1 MGAFRVSSR
10 GMPPPVGRNDLTA
23 VLGFLEDAA
32 SAAGTEPFTPHLID
46 GLTDVVGCEYARYK
60 EIDFARR
67 VEIAH
72 VPCSAEL
79 ESFGGE
85 PVEMTEA
92 DWNAVSSDPCYR
104 ATFAEP
110 TGIFIASDL
119 AARSAVSS
127 GASERWQAE
136 FDRWDL
142 RDRMWIQIDGP
153 SWAGIVFDACDR
165 SFGDRDR
172 ELARMLQPHLGEIWR
187 NASVRRRLGAAL
199 SAIEHEQS
207 TGVLLLDG
215 AGRVEYASGSARRI
229 LTDHLDVPPGGLPD
243 GIAEW
248 LEDADE
254 RLLLAGGDPTIVVEA
269 AEDGSALLLSERPAG
284 VAALTPR
291 ERDVMRWVEDGL
303 SNTEIARKLWIQ
315 PTTVR
320 KHLEHVFDKLGVR
333 SRTAAL
339 SKLHG
344 IGKPNR
350 ASAARERSPAADVAH
365 DDMTARATP
374 RQAVVKVNAEGSVPC
389 VAAATFASR
398 ERDAVGVRV
407 SPLVPLLILG
417 SFASGGYQLACR
429 IVVALAKAVAFA
441 TADSMIPT
449 GTDVAR
455 FIVS

>member
-10 GMPPPVGRNDLTA
+10 GMAPPVGRNDLTA
-23 VLGFLEDAA
+23 LLGFLEDAG

-46 GLTDVVGCEYARYK
+46 GLTEVVGCEYARYK

-79 ESFGGE
+79 DAFGGG
-85 PVEMTEA
+85 PVEMTDA
-92 DWNAVSSDPCYR
+92 DWSAVPSDPCYR
-104 ATFAEP
+104 ATFSAP
-110 TGIFIASDL
+110 AGIFIASDL
-119 AARSAVSS
+119 ATRSAASS

-136 FDRWDL
+136 FDRWNL

-153 SWAGIVFDACDR
+153 PWAGIVFDACDR

-172 ELARMLQPHLGEIWR
+172 ELARLLQPHLGEIWR
-187 NASVRRRLGAAL
+187 NASVRRRLSAAL
-199 SAIEHEQS
+199 SALDHERD
-207 TGVLLLDG
+207 TGVLLLDA
-215 AGRVEYASGSARRI
+215 AGRVEYASGSAQRI
-229 LTDHLDVPPGGLPD
+229 LDDHCDTPARALPD
-243 GIAEW
+243 AF
-248 LEDADE
+248 ADRRGDVDR
-254 RLLLAGGDPTIVVEA
+254 RLLLAAGDPRIVVEA
-269 AEDGSALLLSERPAG
+269 SEDGSALLLSERPAG
-284 VAALTPR
+284 VAALTAR
-291 ERDVMRWVEDGL
+291 ERDVMRCVEDGL

-350 ASAARERSPAADVAH
+350 ANAAREHSAADVAH
-365 DDMTARATP
+365 DGTTP
-374 RQAVVKVNAEGSVPC
+374 RADPRRAVAQDDPEGWVPC
-389 VAAATFASR
+389 VAGATFGSR
-398 ERDAVGVRV
+398 DRDAIGVRV
-407 SPLVPLLILG
+407 SPLATLLIFG
-417 SFASGGYQLACR
+417 SFASDGYQLACR
-429 IVVALAKAVAFA
+429 MLVALAKAVAFA

-449 GTDVAR
+449 STDVAR
-455 FIVS
+455 LILS

>member
-1 MGAFRVSSR
+1 MA
-10 GMPPPVGRNDLTA
+10 PPVGRNDLTA

-32 SAAGTEPFTPHLID
+32 SAAGTEPFTPHLMD
-46 GLTDVVGCEYARYK
+46 GLTEVVGCEYARYK

-79 ESFGGE
+79 DAFGGE

-92 DWNAVSSDPCYR
+92 DWNAIPSDPCYR

-119 AARSAVSS
+119 AARSSLSS
-127 GASERWQAE
+127 ATSKRWQAE

-153 SWAGIVFDACDR
+153 PWAGIVFDACDR

-172 ELARMLQPHLGEIWR
+172 ELARMLQPRLGEIWR

-199 SAIEHEQS
+199 SALEHEQS

-215 AGRVEYASGSARRI
+215 AGRVEYASGSAQRI
-229 LTDHLDVPPGGLPD
+229 LTDHFDMPPRALPD
-243 GIAEW
+243 GVADW
-248 LEDADE
+248 RGDVDE
-254 RLLLAGGDPTIVVEA
+254 RLLLAAEDSTIVVEA
-269 AEDGSALLLSERPAG
+269 SEDGSALLLSERPAG
-284 VAALTPR
+284 VAALTAR
-291 ERDVMRWVEDGL
+291 ERDVMRCVEDGL
-303 SNTEIARKLWIQ
+303 SNTEIARRLWIQ

-350 ASAARERSPAADVAH
+350 ANAARVRSSATDVA
-365 DDMTARATP
+365 DGGTTARSTP
-374 RQAVVKVNAEGSVPC
+374 RRAVAQDDPEGRVPC
-389 VAAATFASR
+389 VAGATLGSR
-398 ERDAVGVRV
+398 DRDAIGVRV
-407 SPLVPLLILG
+407 PPLVPLLIFG
-417 SFASGGYQLACR
+417 SFASGGCQLACR
-429 IVVALAKAVAFA
+429 MLVALAKAVAFG

-449 GTDVAR
+449 STDVAR
-455 FIVS
+455 LIMS

>member
-1 MGAFRVSSR
+1 
-10 GMPPPVGRNDLTA
+10 
-23 VLGFLEDAA
+23 LGFLEDAA
-32 SAAGTEPFTPHLID
+32 AAAGTEPFTPHLID
-46 GLTDVVGCEYARYK
+46 GLTEIVGCEYARYK

-79 ESFGGE
+79 AFGGE

-92 DWNAVSSDPCYR
+92 DWNAVPSDPCYR

-119 AARSAVSS
+119 AARSAVSP

-153 SWAGIVFDACDR
+153 PWAGIVFDALDR

-199 SAIEHEQS
+199 SALEHEQS

-215 AGRVEYASGSARRI
+215 AGRVEYASGSAQRI
-229 LTDHLDVPPGGLPD
+229 LTDHFDMPPRALPD
-243 GIAEW
+243 GVADW
-248 LEDADE
+248 RGDVDE
-254 RLLLAGGDPTIVVEA
+254 RLLLAAEDSTIVVEA
-269 AEDGSALLLSERPAG
+269 SEDGSALLLSERPAG
-284 VAALTPR
+284 VAALTAR
-291 ERDVMRWVEDGL
+291 ERDVMRCVEDGL

-350 ASAARERSPAADVAH
+350 ANAARVRSSAADVAH
-365 DDMTARATP
+365 DGTTP
-374 RQAVVKVNAEGSVPC
+374 RADPRRAVSQDGPEGRVPC
-389 VAAATFASR
+389 VAGAT
-398 ERDAVGVRV
+398 
-407 SPLVPLLILG
+407 LG
-417 SFASGGYQLACR
+417 SRDREPSGFESLP
-429 IVVALAKAVAFA
+429 
-441 TADSMIPT
+441 SHP
-449 GTDVAR
+449 
-455 FIVS
+455 S

>member
-23 VLGFLEDAA
+23 LLGFLEDAA
-32 SAAGTEPFTPHLID
+32 AAAGTEPFTPHLID
-46 GLTDVVGCEYARYK
+46 GLTEVVGCEYARYK

-79 ESFGGE
+79 DAFGGE

-92 DWNAVSSDPCYR
+92 DWNAVPSDPCYR

-119 AARSAVSS
+119 AARSAVSP

-153 SWAGIVFDACDR
+153 PWAGIVFDACDR

-199 SAIEHEQS
+199 SALEHEQS

-229 LTDHLDVPPGGLPD
+229 LTDHFEVPPGGLPD

-248 LEDADE
+248 REDADE
-254 RLLLAGGDPTIVVEA
+254 RLLLAAGDPTILVEA
-269 AEDGSALLLSERPAG
+269 SEDGSALLLSERPAG
-284 VAALTPR
+284 VAALTAR

-350 ASAARERSPAADVAH
+350 ASAARERASAADVAH
-365 DDMTARATP
+365 DGTTP
-374 RQAVVKVNAEGSVPC
+374 RPTPRRAVAQVDPEGSAPC
-389 VAAATFASR
+389 VVGATFASR
-398 ERDAVGVRV
+398 ERDAIGVRF
-407 SPLVPLLILG
+407 SPLAPLLIFG
-417 SFASGGYQLACR
+417 SFASGGYELACR
-429 IVVALAKAVAFA
+429 MLVALAKAVALG

-449 GTDVAR
+449 ATDVAR

>member
-1 MGAFRVSSR
+1 
-10 GMPPPVGRNDLTA
+10 MPPPVSRNDLTA
-23 VLGFLEDAA
+23 VLGFLEDAG

-46 GLTDVVGCEYARYK
+46 RLTEVLGCEYARYK

-79 ESFGGE
+79 DSRGRD
-85 PVEMTEA
+85 PVEVTDA
-92 DWNAVSSDPCYR
+92 DWNAVPSDPCYR
-104 ATFAEP
+104 ATFSEP
-110 TGIFIASDL
+110 AGIFIASDL
-119 AARSAVSS
+119 ATRSTMGA
-127 GASERWQAE
+127 GASEGWQAE
-136 FDRWDL
+136 FERWDL
-142 RDRMWIQIDGP
+142 RDRMWIQIAGP

-199 SAIEHEQS
+199 SALEHEQS
-207 TGVLLLDG
+207 TGVLLLDA

-229 LTDHLDVPPGGLPD
+229 LTDHFDVPPGGLPD

-248 LEDADE
+248 REDADE
-254 RLLLAGGDPTIVVEA
+254 RLLLATGDPTIVVEA
-269 AEDGSALLLSERPAG
+269 SEDGSALLLSERPAG

-344 IGKPNR
+344 IGKPKR
-350 ASAARERSPAADVAH
+350 ADAARERAPAADVAH
-365 DDMTARATP
+365 DGMTRSTP
-374 RQAVVKVNAEGSVPC
+374 RRAVVQVNAEGSVPC
-389 VAAATFASR
+389 VAGATFASR

-407 SPLVPLLILG
+407 SPLVTLLILG
-417 SFASGGYQLACR
+417 SFASDGYQLACR

-449 GTDVAR
+449 STDVAR
-455 FIVS
+455 FILS

>member
-10 GMPPPVGRNDLTA
+10 GMAPPVGRNDLTA
-23 VLGFLEDAA
+23 LLGFLEDAG

-46 GLTDVVGCEYARYK
+46 GLTEVVGCEYARYK

-79 ESFGGE
+79 DAFGAG
-85 PVEMTEA
+85 PVEMTDA
-92 DWNAVSSDPCYR
+92 DWSAVPSDPCYR
-104 ATFAEP
+104 ATFSAP
-110 TGIFIASDL
+110 AGIFIASDL
-119 AARSAVSS
+119 AARSLTS
-127 GASERWQAE
+127 GASERWHAE
-136 FDRWDL
+136 FERWNL

-153 SWAGIVFDACDR
+153 PWAGIVFDACDR

-187 NASVRRRLGAAL
+187 NASVRRRLGAA
-199 SAIEHEQS
+199 
-207 TGVLLLDG
+207 
-215 AGRVEYASGSARRI
+215 GRVEYASGSAQRI
-229 LTDHLDVPPGGLPD
+229 LTDHFDTPLRALPD
-243 GIAEW
+243 GIA
-248 LEDADE
+248 DRRGDVDG
-254 RLLLAGGDPTIVVEA
+254 RLLLAAGDPTIVVEA
-269 AEDGSALLLSERPAG
+269 SEDGSALLLSERPAG
-284 VAALTPR
+284 VAALTAR
-291 ERDVMRWVEDGL
+291 ERDVMRCVEDGL

-350 ASAARERSPAADVAH
+350 ANAARERSAADVAH
-365 DDMTARATP
+365 DGTTP
-374 RQAVVKVNAEGSVPC
+374 RADPRRAVAQDDPEGWVPC
-389 VAAATFASR
+389 VAGATFGSR
-398 ERDAVGVRV
+398 DRDAIGVRV
-407 SPLVPLLILG
+407 SPLATLLIFG
-417 SFASGGYQLACR
+417 SFASDGYQLACR
-429 IVVALAKAVAFA
+429 MLVALAKAVAFA

-449 GTDVAR
+449 STDVAR
-455 FIVS
+455 LILS

>member
-10 GMPPPVGRNDLTA
+10 GMAPPVGRNDLTA
-23 VLGFLEDAA
+23 LLGFLEDAG

-46 GLTDVVGCEYARYK
+46 GLTEVVGCEYARYK

-79 ESFGGE
+79 DAFGGG
-85 PVEMTEA
+85 PVEMTDA
-92 DWNAVSSDPCYR
+92 DWSAVPSDPCYR
-104 ATFAEP
+104 ATFSEP
-110 TGIFIASDL
+110 AGIFIASDL
-119 AARSAVSS
+119 AARSAASS

-136 FDRWDL
+136 FDRWNL

-153 SWAGIVFDACDR
+153 PWAGIVFDACDR

-172 ELARMLQPHLGEIWR
+172 ELARLLQPHLGEIWR
-187 NASVRRRLGAAL
+187 NASVRRRLSAAL
-199 SAIEHEQS
+199 SALDHERD
-207 TGVLLLDG
+207 TGVLLLDA
-215 AGRVEYASGSARRI
+215 AGRVEYASGSAKRI
-229 LTDHLDVPPGGLPD
+229 LTDHFDTPLRALPD
-243 GIAEW
+243 GIA
-248 LEDADE
+248 DRRGDVDG
-254 RLLLAGGDPTIVVEA
+254 RLLLAAGDPTIVVEA
-269 AEDGSALLLSERPAG
+269 SKDGSALLLSERPAG
-284 VAALTPR
+284 VAALTAR
-291 ERDVMRWVEDGL
+291 ERDVMRCVEDGL

-350 ASAARERSPAADVAH
+350 ANAARERSAADVAH
-365 DDMTARATP
+365 DGTTP
-374 RQAVVKVNAEGSVPC
+374 RADPRRAAAQDDSEGWVPC
-389 VAAATFASR
+389 VAGATFGSR
-398 ERDAVGVRV
+398 DRDAIGVRV
-407 SPLVPLLILG
+407 SPLATLLIFG
-417 SFASGGYQLACR
+417 SFASDGYQLACR
-429 IVVALAKAVAFA
+429 MLVALAKAVAFA

-449 GTDVAR
+449 STDVVR
-455 FIVS
+455 LIVS

>member
-10 GMPPPVGRNDLTA
+10 GMAPPVGRNDLTA
-23 VLGFLEDAA
+23 LLGFLEDAG

-46 GLTDVVGCEYARYK
+46 GLTEVVGCEYARYK

-79 ESFGGE
+79 DAFGGD
-85 PVEMTEA
+85 PVEMTDA
-92 DWNAVSSDPCYR
+92 DWSAVPSDPCYR
-104 ATFAEP
+104 ATFSEP
-110 TGIFIASDL
+110 AGIFIASDL
-119 AARSAVSS
+119 AARSAASS

-136 FDRWDL
+136 FDRWNL

-153 SWAGIVFDACDR
+153 PWAGIVFDACDR

-172 ELARMLQPHLGEIWR
+172 ELARVLQPHLGEIWQ

-199 SAIEHEQS
+199 SALEHEQS
-207 TGVLLLDG
+207 TGVVLLDG
-215 AGRVEYASGSARRI
+215 AGRVEYASGSAQRI
-229 LTDHLDVPPGGLPD
+229 LTDHFDTPLRALPD
-243 GIAEW
+243 GIA
-248 LEDADE
+248 DRRGDVDG
-254 RLLLAGGDPTIVVEA
+254 RLLLAAGDPTIVVEA
-269 AEDGSALLLSERPAG
+269 SEDGSALLLSERPAG
-284 VAALTPR
+284 VAALTAR
-291 ERDVMRWVEDGL
+291 ERDVMRCVEDGL

-350 ASAARERSPAADVAH
+350 ANAARERSAADVAH
-365 DDMTARATP
+365 DGTTP
-374 RQAVVKVNAEGSVPC
+374 RADPRRAVAHDDPEGWVPC
-389 VAAATFASR
+389 VAGATFGSR
-398 ERDAVGVRV
+398 DRDAIGVRV
-407 SPLVPLLILG
+407 SPLATLLIFG
-417 SFASGGYQLACR
+417 SFASDGYQLACR
-429 IVVALAKAVAFA
+429 MLVALAKAVAFA
-441 TADSMIPT
+441 TADSMIPMS
-449 GTDVAR
+449 TDVAR
-455 FIVS
+455 LILS

>member
-10 GMPPPVGRNDLTA
+10 GMAPPVGRNDLTA

-46 GLTDVVGCEYARYK
+46 RLSQVVGCEFARYK

-79 ESFGGE
+79 DAFGGE

-92 DWNAVSSDPCYR
+92 DWNAVPSDPCYR

-119 AARSAVSS
+119 AARSAVSPEGS
-127 GASERWQAE
+127 KRWQAE

-142 RDRMWIQIDGP
+142 RDRMWIQIGGP

-172 ELARMLQPHLGEIWR
+172 ELARLLQPHLGEIWR

-199 SAIEHEQS
+199 SALEHDQS

-215 AGRVEYASGSARRI
+215 AGRVEYASGRAQRI
-229 LTDHLDVPPGGLPD
+229 LNDHLEMPPRALPD
-243 GIAEW
+243 DIA
-248 LEDADE
+248 DRRGDVDE
-254 RLLLAGGDPTIVVEA
+254 RLLLAGDDPTIVVEA
-269 AEDGSALLLSERPAG
+269 SEDGSALLLSERPAG
-284 VAALTPR
+284 VAALTSR
-291 ERDVMRWVEDGL
+291 ERDVMRCVEDGL
-303 SNTEIARKLWIQ
+303 SNTEIARTLWIQ

-344 IGKPNR
+344 IGKANR

-365 DDMTARATP
+365 VGMTLPSAAR
-374 RQAVVKVNAEGSVPC
+374 RAVAQVNAEGSVPC
-389 VAAATFASR
+389 VAGATFGSR
-398 ERDAVGVRV
+398 ERDVIGVRV
-407 SPLVPLLILG
+407 SPLAPLLIFG
-417 SFASGGYQLACR
+417 SFASDGYQLACR
-429 IVVALAKAVAFA
+429 VLVAIVKAVAFA
-441 TADSMIPT
+441 TADSMIPAS
-449 GTDVAR
+449 TDVAR
-455 FIVS
+455 SIMS

>member
-1 MGAFRVSSR
+1 MA
-10 GMPPPVGRNDLTA
+10 PPVGRNDLTA
-23 VLGFLEDAA
+23 LLGFLEDAG

-46 GLTDVVGCEYARYK
+46 GLTEVVGCEYARYK

-79 ESFGGE
+79 DAFGGG
-85 PVEMTEA
+85 PVEMTDA
-92 DWNAVSSDPCYR
+92 DWSAVPSDPCYR
-104 ATFAEP
+104 ATFSEP
-110 TGIFIASDL
+110 AGIFIASDL
-119 AARSAVSS
+119 AARSAASS

-136 FDRWDL
+136 FDRWNL

-153 SWAGIVFDACDR
+153 PWAGIVFDACDR

-187 NASVRRRLGAAL
+187 NASVRRRLSAAL
-199 SAIEHEQS
+199 SALDHERD
-207 TGVLLLDG
+207 TGVLLLDA
-215 AGRVEYASGSARRI
+215 AGRVEYASGSAKRI
-229 LTDHLDVPPGGLPD
+229 LTDHFDTPLRALPD
-243 GIAEW
+243 GIA
-248 LEDADE
+248 DRRGDVDG
-254 RLLLAGGDPTIVVEA
+254 RLLLAAGDPTIVVEA
-269 AEDGSALLLSERPAG
+269 SKDGSALLLSERPAG
-284 VAALTPR
+284 VAALTAR
-291 ERDVMRWVEDGL
+291 ERDVMRCVEDGL

-350 ASAARERSPAADVAH
+350 AYAARERSAADVAH
-365 DDMTARATP
+365 DGTTP
-374 RQAVVKVNAEGSVPC
+374 RADPRRAAAQDDSEGWVPC
-389 VAAATFASR
+389 VAGATFGSR
-398 ERDAVGVRV
+398 DRDAIGVRV
-407 SPLVPLLILG
+407 SPLATLLIFG
-417 SFASGGYQLACR
+417 SFASDGYQLACR
-429 IVVALAKAVAFA
+429 MLVALAKAVAFA

-449 GTDVAR
+449 STDVAR
-455 FIVS
+455 LIVS

>member
-1 MGAFRVSSR
+1 MA
-10 GMPPPVGRNDLTA
+10 PPVGRNDLTA
-23 VLGFLEDAA
+23 LLGFLEDAG

-46 GLTDVVGCEYARYK
+46 GLTEVVGCEYARYK

-79 ESFGGE
+79 DAFGGG
-85 PVEMTEA
+85 PVEMTDA
-92 DWNAVSSDPCYR
+92 DWSAVPSDPCYR
-104 ATFAEP
+104 ATFSEP
-110 TGIFIASDL
+110 AGIFIASDL
-119 AARSAVSS
+119 AARSAASS

-136 FDRWDL
+136 FDRWNL

-153 SWAGIVFDACDR
+153 PWAGIVFDACDR

-187 NASVRRRLGAAL
+187 NASVRRRLSAAL
-199 SAIEHEQS
+199 SALDHERD
-207 TGVLLLDG
+207 TGVLLLDA
-215 AGRVEYASGSARRI
+215 AGRVEYASGSAKRI
-229 LTDHLDVPPGGLPD
+229 LTDHFDTPLRALPD
-243 GIAEW
+243 GIA
-248 LEDADE
+248 DRRGDVDG
-254 RLLLAGGDPTIVVEA
+254 RLLLAAGDPTIVVEA
-269 AEDGSALLLSERPAG
+269 SKDGSALLLSERPAG
-284 VAALTPR
+284 VAALTAR
-291 ERDVMRWVEDGL
+291 ERDVMRCVEDGL

-350 ASAARERSPAADVAH
+350 ANAARERSAADVAH
-365 DDMTARATP
+365 DGTTP
-374 RQAVVKVNAEGSVPC
+374 RADPRRAAAQDDSEGWVPC
-389 VAAATFASR
+389 VAGATFGSR
-398 ERDAVGVRV
+398 DRDAIGVRV
-407 SPLVPLLILG
+407 SPLATLLIFG
-417 SFASGGYQLACR
+417 SFASDGYQLACR
-429 IVVALAKAVAFA
+429 MLVALAKAVAFA

-449 GTDVAR
+449 STDVAR
-455 FIVS
+455 LIVS

>member
-10 GMPPPVGRNDLTA
+10 GMAPPVGRNDLTA
-23 VLGFLEDAA
+23 VLGFVEDAS

-46 GLTDVVGCEYARYK
+46 GLTEVVGCEFARYK

-79 ESFGGE
+79 DAFGGR
-85 PVEMTEA
+85 PVQMTDA
-92 DWNAVSSDPCYR
+92 DWNAVPSDPCYR
-104 ATFAEP
+104 ATFSEP
-110 TGIFIASDL
+110 AGIFIASDL

-127 GASERWQAE
+127 GTSERWRAE
-136 FDRWDL
+136 FERWDL
-142 RDRMWIQIDGP
+142 RDRMWVQIEGP

-165 SFGDRDR
+165 SFEDRDR
-172 ELARMLQPHLGEIWR
+172 ELARMLQPHLGQIWR
-187 NASVRRRLGAAL
+187 NASIRRRLGAAL
-199 SAIEHEQS
+199 SALEHDQS

-215 AGRVEYASGSARRI
+215 AGRVDYASGSAQRI
-229 LTDHLDVPPGGLPD
+229 LNDHFEMSPRALPD
-243 GIAEW
+243 GIG
-248 LEDADE
+248 DRRRDVDE
-254 RLLLAGGDPTIVVEA
+254 RLLLAAGDPTIVVEA
-269 AEDGSALLLSERPAG
+269 SEDGSALLLSERPAG
-284 VAALTPR
+284 VAALTSR
-291 ERDVMRWVEDGL
+291 ERDVMRCVEDGL

-344 IGKPNR
+344 IGRPNR
-350 ASAARERSPAADVAH
+350 ANAARERSSVADVAH
-365 DDMTARATP
+365 DGTTP
-374 RQAVVKVNAEGSVPC
+374 RADPRHAVAKDDPGGWVPC
-389 VAAATFASR
+389 VAGATLRSR
-398 ERDAVGVRV
+398 DRDAIGVRV
-407 SPLVPLLILG
+407 SPLAPLLVLG
-417 SFASGGYQLACR
+417 SFASNGYQLACR
-429 IVVALAKAVAFA
+429 MLVALAKAVAFA

-449 GTDVAR
+449 STDVAR

>member
-1 MGAFRVSSR
+1 MA
-10 GMPPPVGRNDLTA
+10 PPVSRNDLTA
-23 VLGFLEDAA
+23 VLGFLEDAG

-46 GLTDVVGCEYARYK
+46 GLTEVVGCEFARYK

-79 ESFGGE
+79 DAFGVDL
-85 PVEMTEA
+85 VEMTDA
-92 DWNAVSSDPCYR
+92 DWNAVPSDPCYR
-104 ATFAEP
+104 ATVSEP
-110 TGIFIASDL
+110 AGIFIASDL
-119 AARSAVSS
+119 ATRSTMGA
-127 GASERWQAE
+127 GASEGWQAE
-136 FDRWDL
+136 FERWDL
-142 RDRMWIQIDGP
+142 RDRMWIQIAGP

-199 SAIEHEQS
+199 SALEHEQR
-207 TGVLLLDG
+207 TGVLLLDA

-229 LTDHLDVPPGGLPD
+229 LTDHFEMPPRALPAD
-243 GIAEW
+243 GIG
-248 LEDADE
+248 DRRGDIDE
-254 RLLLAGGDPTIVVEA
+254 RLRLAAGDPTIVVEA
-269 AEDGSALLLSERPAG
+269 SEDGSALLLSERPAG

-344 IGKPNR
+344 IGKPKR
-350 ASAARERSPAADVAH
+350 ADAARERAPAADVAH
-365 DDMTARATP
+365 DGMTRSTP
-374 RQAVVKVNAEGSVPC
+374 RRAVVQVNAEGSVPC
-389 VAAATFASR
+389 VAGATFASR
-398 ERDAVGVRV
+398 DRDAVGVRV

-417 SFASGGYQLACR
+417 SFASDGYQLACR
-429 IVVALAKAVAFA
+429 IVMALAKAVAFA

-449 GTDVAR
+449 STDVAR

>member
-23 VLGFLEDAA
+23 LLGFLEEAG

-46 GLTDVVGCEYARYK
+46 RLTEVVGCEYARYK

-79 ESFGGE
+79 DAVGGD
-85 PVEMTEA
+85 PVEVTDA
-92 DWNAVSSDPCYR
+92 DWNAVPSDPCYR
-104 ATFAEP
+104 ATFSEP
-110 TGIFIASDL
+110 AGIFIASDL
-119 AARSAVSS
+119 AARSAVGL
-127 GASERWQAE
+127 GASEGWQAE

-142 RDRMWIQIDGP
+142 HDRMWIQIDGP
-153 SWAGIVFDACDR
+153 PWAGIVFDACDR
-165 SFGDRDR
+165 PFGERDR

-187 NASVRRRLGAAL
+187 NASVRRRLSAAL
-199 SAIEHEQS
+199 SALEHEPS

-215 AGRVEYASGSARRI
+215 AGGVEYASGSARRI
-229 LTDHLDVPPGGLPD
+229 LTDHLEVPPGALPID
-243 GIAEW
+243 IVDMRE
-248 LEDADE
+248 EIDE
-254 RLLLAGGDPTIVVEA
+254 RLHLAAGDPTILVEA
-269 AEDGSALLLSERPAG
+269 SEDGSALLLTERPAG
-284 VAALTPR
+284 VAALTAR

-350 ASAARERSPAADVAH
+350 ASVARERSSAAEVAR
-365 DDMTARATP
+365 DGMTSRATP
-374 RQAVVKVNAEGSVPC
+374 RRALAQVDLEGSVPC
-389 VAAATFASR
+389 VAGATFAPR
-398 ERDAVGVRV
+398 ERDAIGLRV
-407 SPLVPLLILG
+407 SPLVPLMIFG
-417 SFASGGYQLACR
+417 SLASGSYQLACR
-429 IVVALAKAVAFA
+429 MLLTLAKAVVFA
-441 TADSMIPT
+441 TADSLIPT
-449 GTDVAR
+449 STDVAR
-455 FIVS
+455 SIVS

>member
-10 GMPPPVGRNDLTA
+10 GMAPPVGRNDLTA

-46 GLTDVVGCEYARYK
+46 GLTEVVGCEFARYR

-79 ESFGGE
+79 DAFGGG
-85 PVEMTEA
+85 PVQMTDA
-92 DWNAVSSDPCYR
+92 DWNAVPSDPCYR
-104 ATFAEP
+104 ATFSAP
-110 TGIFIASDL
+110 AGIFIASDL

-127 GASERWQAE
+127 VASDRWQAE
-136 FDRWDL
+136 FERWDL
-142 RDRMWIQIDGP
+142 RDRMWIQIEGP
-153 SWAGIVFDACDR
+153 AWAGIVFDACDR

-199 SAIEHEQS
+199 SALEHEQS
-207 TGVLLLDG
+207 TGVVLLDG
-215 AGRVEYASGSARRI
+215 AGRVEYASGSAQRI
-229 LTDHLDVPPGGLPD
+229 LTDHFDMPLRALPD
-243 GIAEW
+243 GIA
-248 LEDADE
+248 DRRGDVDG
-254 RLLLAGGDPTIVVEA
+254 RLLLAAGDPTIVVEA
-269 AEDGSALLLSERPAG
+269 SEDGSALLLSERPAG
-284 VAALTPR
+284 VAALTAR
-291 ERDVMRWVEDGL
+291 ERDVMRCVEDGL

-350 ASAARERSPAADVAH
+350 ANAAREHSSAADVAY
-365 DDMTARATP
+365 DSTTSRSTP
-374 RQAVVKVNAEGSVPC
+374 RRAVAQDGLDGSVPC
-389 VAAATFASR
+389 VAGATFGSR
-398 ERDAVGVRV
+398 DRDAIGVRV
-407 SPLVPLLILG
+407 PPLVLLLIFG
-417 SFASGGYQLACR
+417 SFASDGYQLACR
-429 IVVALAKAVAFA
+429 MLVALAKAVAFA

-449 GTDVAR
+449 STDVAR
-455 FIVS
+455 LIVS